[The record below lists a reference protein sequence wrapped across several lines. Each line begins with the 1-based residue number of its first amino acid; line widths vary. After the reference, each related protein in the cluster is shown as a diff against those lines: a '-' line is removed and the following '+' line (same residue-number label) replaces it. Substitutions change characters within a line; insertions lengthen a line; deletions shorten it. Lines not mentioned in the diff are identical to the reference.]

1 MRDPKLGYHWIWMTP
16 AVLVMSVC
24 WKICDFCKNA
34 YHRIRIKRILKKNP
48 DINELSKLSGIKK

>member
-1 MRDPKLGYHWIWMTP
+1 MTP

-34 YHRIRIKRILKKNP
+34 YHRVRIKRILKKNP